1 MFQRFELQ
9 LAYLRRFMCAAAIV
23 ATSNSIAKAVDDLPP
38 AAHRDVTYADDVA
51 PILTKHCLKCHG
63 PKLQESG
70 LRVDQKA
77 SLLRGGD
84 FGEPAIVAGN
94 SGASFLIQVIAGF
107 NEDLKMPPKG
117 PQLTATELGVLRKW
131 IDMGIPWPGQADA
144 TELTTDHW
152 SFQPIQRPAVPMNRS
167 SWVRNDID
175 SFILD
180 ALEQQGLQPSPTASP
195 VQLLRRLR
203 LVEHGLP
210 PTKAQISRFKHSKDY
225 ATLVNEILS
234 SEHYGERWS
243 RHWLDLVRFGE
254 TTGFEVNRE
263 RANAWPYRDYVIE
276 SLNSDKPYD
285 QFVLEQLA
293 GDVLDAPRAT
303 GFLVAGPNDLVKSQ
317 DPVFRKLQRQDELAD
332 MINTTGTTFLG
343 LTIGCARCHSHK
355 FDPIS
360 QKDYY
365 SLQAVFAGVNHAER
379 EMPMTLDTQNQ
390 RQKVAAEIESID
402 ENLSRYV
409 VTPEL
414 RESVTAKSN
423 EERFAAIRTRFV
435 RFTILRSTGGEPCI
449 DELSVFAESRNVS
462 LSNLGVKATASTEY
476 PNNPKHKISH
486 INDGIVGNSHSWISA
501 ENGTGWIQLEF
512 PEPIEIDRIQWARD
526 REGKYQDRLAVE
538 YKIEI
543 ALQPGQWTT
552 VATHQN
558 RLPYNKNA
566 AATVV
571 SYDFSQVVAKQRS
584 LLEESV
590 VQLQTLR
597 QQMTYLSKSQ
607 MVYAGTFTTPP
618 AVFRLYRG
626 DPLAP
631 REQMNPDAIQILGS
645 LGLTSDA
652 PEKQRRERLGKWI
665 VAPENPLTARV
676 IVNRIWQHCFGL
688 GIVDTPSDFGAAGTL
703 PTHPEL
709 LDYLACELRENQWS
723 LKHIHRLILESATFR
738 QASTPRAMP
747 LKKDGDSRYLWRFPP
762 RRLEAEAIRDS
773 ILAVSGAL
781 SLRRGGPGFSGF
793 EVEMENVRHYF
804 PIEQYGPEHWRRMI
818 YQTKVR
824 QEQDGVFGVFDCP
837 DASQVVA
844 KRSRSTTPLQA
855 LNLLNSKFVIQQ
867 AQIMSKRLLVEA
879 PESTVGQVR
888 AAYIYFYARE
898 PTAAEVKDCK
908 GFVEQY
914 GLAALCRVLFNS
926 NEFLFVQ

>member
-1 MFQRFELQ
+1 MFQRFKLQ
-9 LAYLRRFMCAAAIV
+9 LTSSRRFLYAVVLVAAG
-23 ATSNSIAKAVDDLPP
+23 NSITKAIDDLPSS
-38 AAHRDVTYADDVA
+38 AQRDVTYAKDVV
-51 PILTKHCLKCHG
+51 PILTKYCLKCHG

-84 FGEPAIVAGN
+84 IGEPAVV
-94 SGASFLIQVIAGF
+94 SGKSGESLLIQVIAGL
-107 NEDLKMPPKG
+107 NEDLKMPPEG
-117 PQLTATELGVLRKW
+117 SQLMANEIGILRKW

-144 TELTTDHW
+144 KLATDHW
-152 SFQPIQRPAVPMNRS
+152 SFQSIQRPAVPANNS
-167 SWVRNDID
+167 SWIRNDID
-175 SFILD
+175 RFILH
-180 ALEQQGLQPSPTASP
+180 ALKQQGLKPSPAASP
-195 VQLLRRLR
+195 VELLRRLR

-210 PTKAQISRFKHSKDY
+210 PTKAQIVRFKHSKDY
-225 ATLVNEILS
+225 SSLVDEILS
-234 SEHYGERWS
+234 SEHYGERWA

-254 TTGFEVNRE
+254 TAGFEMNRE
-263 RANAWPYRDYVIE
+263 RVNAWPYRDYVIE

-293 GDVLDAPRAT
+293 GDALDAPRAT
-303 GFLVAGPNDLVKSQ
+303 GFLVAGPNDMVKSQ

-343 LTIGCARCHSHK
+343 LTLGCARCHSHK

-379 EMPMTLDTQNQ
+379 ELPATVDLQS
-390 RQKVAAEIESID
+390 RRHEIAEQIESID
-402 ENLSRYV
+402 ETLSRYV
-409 VTPEL
+409 VTPVL
-414 RESVTAKSN
+414 RDAVNAKFN
-423 EERFAAIRTRFV
+423 EERFAATRTLFV
-435 RFTILRSTGGEPCI
+435 RFTVLRSTGGEPCI
-449 DELSVFAESRNVS
+449 DELSVFSKSKNVS

-476 PNNPKHKISH
+476 PNNPKHKIAH
-486 INDGIVGNSHSWISA
+486 INDGLVGNPHSWISA
-501 ENGTGWIQLEF
+501 ENSAGWIQLEF
-512 PEPIEIDRIQWARD
+512 SEPVDIDRIQWARD
-526 REGKYQDRLAVE
+526 REGTFRDRLAIE

-552 VATHQN
+552 VATHQD
-558 RLPYNKNA
+558 RLPYDVNA

-571 SYDFSQVVAKQRS
+571 NYDFSKVTASKRS

-590 VQLQTLR
+590 VQLHSLR

-607 MVYAGTFTTPP
+607 VVYAGTFTMPP
-618 AVFRLYRG
+618 AIFRLYRG

-631 REQMNPDAIQILGS
+631 REQMKPDAIEILGS
-645 LGLTSDA
+645 LGLASDA
-652 PEKQRRERLGKWI
+652 PEKQRREHLGKWI

-676 IVNRIWQHCFGL
+676 IVNRIWQHCFGI

-703 PTHPEL
+703 PTHPDL
-709 LDYLACELRENQWS
+709 LDYLACELRENEWS
-723 LKHIHRLILESATFR
+723 LKHIHRLILESSTFR
-738 QASTPRAMP
+738 QVSTPRAIA
-747 LKKDGDSRYLWRFPP
+747 LKKDNDSRYLWRFPP

-773 ILAVSGAL
+773 ILAVSG
-781 SLRRGGPGFSGF
+781 SLNLQRGGPGFSGF
-793 EVEMENVRHYF
+793 KVEMENVRHYF

-867 AQIMSKRLLVEA
+867 SQIMSERLIVED
-879 PESTVGQVR
+879 PESVSGQVR
-888 AAYIYFYARE
+888 AAYVYFYARK
-898 PTAAEVKDCK
+898 PTLDEVKDSK
-908 GFVEQY
+908 RFIEQY
-914 GLAALCRVLFNS
+914 GLAAFCRVLFNS

>member
-1 MFQRFELQ
+1 MFQRIKLQ
-9 LAYLRRFMCAAAIV
+9 LAYSLRFMYAVAFVAAG
-23 ATSNSIAKAVDDLPP
+23 NSISKAIDDLPP
-38 AAHRDVTYADDVA
+38 AAQRDVAYAKDVA
-51 PILTKHCLKCHG
+51 PILTTHCLKCHG

-84 FGEPAIVAGN
+84 FGEPVII
-94 SGASFLIQVIAGF
+94 SGKSGESFLIQVVAGL
-107 NEDLKMPPKG
+107 NEDLKMPPEDR
-117 PQLTATELGVLRKW
+117 QLTATEIGVLRKW

-152 SFQPIQRPAVPMNRS
+152 SFQPIQRPTVPANRS

-175 SFILD
+175 RFILA
-180 ALEQQGLQPSPTASP
+180 ALEQQGLQPSRTASP
-195 VQLLRRLR
+195 VELLRRLR

-210 PTKAQISRFKHSKDY
+210 PTKAQIARLKQQQDY
-225 ATLVNEILS
+225 STLVDEILS
-234 SEHYGERWS
+234 SEHYGERWA

-263 RANAWPYRDYVIE
+263 RVNAWPYRDYVIE

-293 GDVLDAPRAT
+293 GDALDAPRAT

-317 DPVFRKLQRQDELAD
+317 DPDFRKVQRQDELAD

-343 LTIGCARCHSHK
+343 LTLGCARCHSHK

-379 EMPMTLDTQNQ
+379 ELPAPVDLQNQ
-390 RQKVAAEIESID
+390 RQELASKIESID
-402 ENLSRYV
+402 ETLSRYV
-409 VTPEL
+409 VTPLL
-414 RESVTAKSN
+414 RDAVNAKLN

-435 RFTILRSTGGEPCI
+435 RFTILRTTGGEPCI
-449 DELSVFAESRNVS
+449 DELSVFAKSKNVS

-476 PNNPKHKISH
+476 PNNPKHKIAH

-501 ENGTGWIQLEF
+501 ENSAGWIQLEF
-512 PEPIEIDRIQWARD
+512 PEPVEIDRIHWARD
-526 REGKYQDRLAVE
+526 REGTYRDRLAVE

-543 ALQPGQWTT
+543 ALQLGQWTT
-552 VATHQN
+552 VATHKD
-558 RLPYNKNA
+558 RLPYDVNA
-566 AATVV
+566 AAAVV
-571 SYDFSQVVAKQRS
+571 KYDFSQVGAKQRS
-584 LLEESV
+584 LLEEAV
-590 VQLQTLR
+590 EQLQVLR
-597 QQMTYLSKSQ
+597 QQLTQLSKSQ
-607 MVYAGTFTTPP
+607 MAYAGTFTTPP
-618 AVFRLYRG
+618 AIFRLHRG

-631 REQMNPDAIQILGS
+631 REQMKPDAIEILGS
-645 LGLTSDA
+645 LGLASDA

-676 IVNRIWQHCFGL
+676 IVNRIWQHCFGI

-703 PTHPEL
+703 PTHPDL

-738 QASTPRAMP
+738 QASTPRSMA

-781 SLRRGGPGFSGF
+781 NLRRGGPGFSGF

-844 KRSRSTTPLQA
+844 TRSRSTTPLQA

-867 AQIMSKRLLVEA
+867 AQIMSARLTMED
-879 PESTVGQVR
+879 PESVAGQVR
-888 AAYIYFYARE
+888 AAYVYFYARK
-898 PTAAEVKDCK
+898 PTAVEVRDCK
-908 GFVEQY
+908 RFIEQY

>member
-9 LAYLRRFMCAAAIV
+9 LAYLRRFMCAVAIV
-23 ATSNSIAKAVDDLPP
+23 ATLNSIAKAVDVLPP
-38 AAHRDVTYADDVA
+38 AAQRDVTYAKDVA

-84 FGEPAIVAGN
+84 FGEPAIVSGN
-94 SGASFLIQVIAGF
+94 SAESFLIQVVAGLDE
-107 NEDLKMPPKG
+107 NLKMPPEDSSI
-117 PQLTATELGVLRKW
+117 TATEIGVLRKW

-144 TELTTDHW
+144 KLATDHW
-152 SFQPIQRPAVPMNRS
+152 SFQPIQRPAVPTNNS

-175 SFILD
+175 RFILN
-180 ALEQQGLQPSPTASP
+180 ALKQQGLKPSPAASP
-195 VQLLRRLR
+195 IELLRRLR
-203 LVEHGLP
+203 LIEHGLP
-210 PTKAQISRFKHSKDY
+210 PTKVQIARFKHSKDY
-225 ATLVNEILS
+225 ATLINEILS
-234 SEHYGERWS
+234 SEHYGERWA

-254 TTGFEVNRE
+254 TTGYEVNRE
-263 RANAWPYRDYVIE
+263 RVNAWPYRDYVIE

-293 GDVLDAPRAT
+293 GDALDAPRAT
-303 GFLVAGPNDLVKSQ
+303 GFLVAGPNDMVKTQ
-317 DPVFRKLQRQDELAD
+317 DLDFQKVQRQDELAD

-409 VTPEL
+409 VTPDL
-414 RESVTAKSN
+414 RDSVTAKSN
-423 EERFAAIRTRFV
+423 EERFDAAVTRFV
-435 RFTILRSTGGEPCI
+435 RFTVFRCTNGQPCI
-449 DELSVFAESRNVS
+449 DELSVFSKSENVS
-462 LSNLGVKATASTEY
+462 LSKLGVKATASSEY
-476 PNNPKHKISH
+476 PNNPKHKIAH
-486 INDGIVGNSHSWISA
+486 INDGLIGNSHSWISA

-512 PEPIEIDRIQWARD
+512 PEPVEIDRIHWARD
-526 REGKYQDRLAVE
+526 QEGKLGDRLPVE

-543 ALQPGQWTT
+543 AMQPDQWTT
-552 VATHQN
+552 VATHKD
-558 RLPYNKNA
+558 RLPYDKNA
-566 AATVV
+566 VAAAVE
-571 SYDFSQVVAKQRS
+571 YDFSQVAAQQRS
-584 LLEESV
+584 LLQESAE
-590 VQLQTLR
+590 QLQKLR
-597 QQMTYLSKSQ
+597 LQMTQLNKTQ
-607 MVYAGTFTTPP
+607 MAYAGVFSPPP
-618 AVFRLYRG
+618 AIFRLYRG

-631 REQMNPDAIQILGS
+631 REQVKPDAIEILGS
-645 LGLTSDA
+645 LELAMDT
-652 PEKQRRERLGKWI
+652 PEIQRRERLGKWI

-676 IVNRIWQHCFGL
+676 IVNRIWQHLFGI
-688 GIVDTPSDFGAAGTL
+688 GIVDTPSDFGAAGTS

-738 QASTPRAMP
+738 QASIPREMA
-747 LKKDGDSRYLWRFPP
+747 LKNDGDSRYLWRFPP

-773 ILAVSGAL
+773 ILAVSGVL
-781 SLRRGGPGFSGF
+781 DLRRGGPGFSGF
-793 EVEMENVRHYF
+793 KVEMENVRHYF
-804 PIEQYGPEHWRRMI
+804 PLEQYGPEHWRRMI

-867 AQIMSKRLLVEA
+867 AQIMSERLIVED
-879 PESTVGQVR
+879 PESVTGQVR
-888 AAYIYFYARE
+888 AAYTYFYTRK
-898 PTAAEVKDCK
+898 PTATEVKECK
-908 GFVEQY
+908 RFVEQY
-914 GLAALCRVLFNS
+914 GLASLCRVLFNS

>member
-1 MFQRFELQ
+1 MSQGINLQ
-9 LAYLRRFMCAAAIV
+9 LAYLTRFMFAV
-23 ATSNSIAKAVDDLPP
+23 ALVAGGNSITKAIDDLPP
-38 AAHRDVTYADDVA
+38 AAQHDVTYTKDVA

-84 FGEPAIVAGN
+84 FGEPAIV
-94 SGASFLIQVIAGF
+94 SGKSDKSFLIQVVAGL
-107 NEDLKMPPKG
+107 NEDLKMPPKDS
-117 PQLTATELGVLRKW
+117 QLTATEIGVLRKW
-131 IDMGIPWPGQADA
+131 IDMGIPWPGQPDA

-152 SFQPIQRPAVPMNRS
+152 SFQPIQRPAVPTNSS

-175 SFILD
+175 RFILD
-180 ALEQQGLQPSPTASP
+180 ALEQQGLEPSSTASP
-195 VQLLRRLR
+195 IELLRRLR

-210 PTKAQISRFKHSKDY
+210 PTPAQIARLKKHQDY
-225 ATLVNEILS
+225 SALVAEILS
-234 SEHYGERWS
+234 SAHYGERWA

-263 RANAWPYRDYVIE
+263 RVNAWPYRDYVIE

-293 GDVLDAPRAT
+293 GDALDAPRAT
-303 GFLVAGPNDLVKSQ
+303 GFLVAGPNDMVKSQ
-317 DPVFRKLQRQDELAD
+317 DPDFRELQRQDELAD

-343 LTIGCARCHSHK
+343 LTLGCARCHSHK

-379 EMPMTLDTQNQ
+379 ELPVTLDTQNQ

-402 ENLSRYV
+402 EDLSRYV
-409 VTPEL
+409 VTPDL
-414 RESVTAKSN
+414 RDSVTAKFN
-423 EERFAAIRTRFV
+423 EERFDAAVTRFV
-435 RFTILRSTGGEPCI
+435 RFTVFRCTSGQPCI
-449 DELSVFAESRNVS
+449 DELSVFSKSENVS
-462 LSNLGVKATASTEY
+462 LSNLGVKANASSEY
-476 PNNPKHKISH
+476 PNNPKHKIAH

-501 ENGTGWIQLEF
+501 ENGAGWIQLEF
-512 PEPIEIDRIQWARD
+512 PEPVEIDRIHWARD
-526 REGKYQDRLAVE
+526 QEGKFRDRLPVQ

-543 ALQPGQWTT
+543 ALQPDQWTT
-552 VATHQN
+552 VATHKD
-558 RLPYNKNA
+558 RLPYDKNA
-566 AATVV
+566 VAAVV
-571 SYDFSQVVAKQRS
+571 EYDFSQVAAAKRS

-590 VQLQTLR
+590 VQLQSLR
-597 QQMTYLSKSQ
+597 QQMTHLSKSQ
-607 MVYAGTFTTPP
+607 VVYAGTFTTPP
-618 AVFRLYRG
+618 AIFRLYRG
-626 DPLAP
+626 DPQAP
-631 REQMNPDAIQILGS
+631 REQMKPDAIEILGS
-645 LGLTSDA
+645 LGLASDA

-676 IVNRIWQHCFGL
+676 IVNRIWQHCFGI
-688 GIVDTPSDFGAAGTL
+688 GIVDTPSDFGAAGTS
-703 PTHPEL
+703 PTHPAL

-738 QASTPRAMP
+738 QVSTPRTKA

-773 ILAVSGAL
+773 ILAVSGVL
-781 SLRRGGPGFSGF
+781 DLRRGGPGFSGF

-867 AQIMSKRLLVEA
+867 SQIMSERLIVED
-879 PESTVGQVR
+879 PESVSGQVR
-888 AAYIYFYARE
+888 AAYVYFYARK
-898 PTAAEVKDCK
+898 PTLDEVKDSK
-908 GFVEQY
+908 RFIEQY
-914 GLAALCRVLFNS
+914 GLAAFCRVLFNS

>member
-1 MFQRFELQ
+1 MH
-9 LAYLRRFMCAAAIV
+9 A
-23 ATSNSIAKAVDDLPP
+23 
-38 AAHRDVTYADDVA
+38 
-51 PILTKHCLKCHG
+51 LK
-63 PKLQESG
+63 
-70 LRVDQKA
+70 
-77 SLLRGGD
+77 
-84 FGEPAIVAGN
+84 
-94 SGASFLIQVIAGF
+94 
-107 NEDLKMPPKG
+107 
-117 PQLTATELGVLRKW
+117 
-131 IDMGIPWPGQADA
+131 
-144 TELTTDHW
+144 
-152 SFQPIQRPAVPMNRS
+152 
-167 SWVRNDID
+167 
-175 SFILD
+175 
-180 ALEQQGLQPSPTASP
+180 QQGLKPSPAASP
-195 VQLLRRLR
+195 VELLRRLR

-210 PTKAQISRFKHSKDY
+210 PTKAQIVRFKHSKDY
-225 ATLVNEILS
+225 SSLVDEILS
-234 SEHYGERWS
+234 SEHYGERWA

-254 TTGFEVNRE
+254 TAGFEMNRE
-263 RANAWPYRDYVIE
+263 RVNAWPYRDYVIE

-293 GDVLDAPRAT
+293 GDALDAPRAT
-303 GFLVAGPNDLVKSQ
+303 GFLVAGPNDMVKSQ

-343 LTIGCARCHSHK
+343 LTLGCARCHSHK

-379 EMPMTLDTQNQ
+379 ELPATVDLQS
-390 RQKVAAEIESID
+390 RRHEIAEQIESID
-402 ENLSRYV
+402 ETLSRYV
-409 VTPEL
+409 VTPVL
-414 RESVTAKSN
+414 RDAVNAKFN
-423 EERFAAIRTRFV
+423 EERFAATRTLFV
-435 RFTILRSTGGEPCI
+435 RFTVLRSTGGEPCI
-449 DELSVFAESRNVS
+449 DELSVFSKSKNVS

-476 PNNPKHKISH
+476 PNNPKHKIAH
-486 INDGIVGNSHSWISA
+486 INDGLVGNPHSWISA
-501 ENGTGWIQLEF
+501 ENSAGWIQLEF
-512 PEPIEIDRIQWARD
+512 SEPVDIDRIQWARD
-526 REGKYQDRLAVE
+526 REGTFRDRLAIE

-552 VATHQN
+552 VATHQD
-558 RLPYNKNA
+558 RLPYDVNA

-571 SYDFSQVVAKQRS
+571 NYDFSKVTASKRS

-590 VQLQTLR
+590 VQLHSLR

-607 MVYAGTFTTPP
+607 VVYAGTFTMPP
-618 AVFRLYRG
+618 AIFRLYRG

-631 REQMNPDAIQILGS
+631 REQMKPDAIEILGS
-645 LGLTSDA
+645 LGLASDA
-652 PEKQRRERLGKWI
+652 PEKQRREHLGKWI

-676 IVNRIWQHCFGL
+676 IVNRIWQHCFGI

-703 PTHPEL
+703 PTHPDL
-709 LDYLACELRENQWS
+709 LDYLACELRENEWS
-723 LKHIHRLILESATFR
+723 LKHIHRLILESSTFR

-888 AAYIYFYARE
+888 AAYIYFYARK